1 MSTVYDIIIRP
12 VLTEK
17 TTALMEDNQYV
28 FRVKRDANKNQI
40 REAVEHLF
48 DVKVSSVNTAIIPGK
63 PKRIGRHFGR
73 KSAYKKAIVTLAEDE
88 HLDLFAME
96 ADEGAV

>member
-1 MSTVYDIIIRP
+1 MSTAYEIIIRP

-17 TTALMEDNQYV
+17 TTGLMEDNQYV
-28 FRVKRDANKNQI
+28 FRVKRDANKFQI
-40 REAVEHLF
+40 REAVEQLF
-48 DVKVSSVNTAIIPGK
+48 DVSVASVNTAIIPGK

-73 KSAYKKAIVTLAEDE
+73 KSAYKKAIVTLADGE